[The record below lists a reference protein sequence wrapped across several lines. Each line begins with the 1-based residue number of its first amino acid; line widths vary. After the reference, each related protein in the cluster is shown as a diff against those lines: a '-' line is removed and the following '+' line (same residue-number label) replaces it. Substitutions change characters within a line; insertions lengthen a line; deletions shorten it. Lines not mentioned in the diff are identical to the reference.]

1 MKKNSIQKVLA
12 VTIAGV
18 MTAGTLTACGN
29 SGSSDASSSA
39 ADSSSAAESTAA
51 ESSEAGSEAAAADDG
66 ATGIDS
72 WEAFA
77 DNVTLK
83 VPVYDRGAEGVPD
96 VTNNYWTQWV
106 QENFGDKYNVTVEY
120 VPITRS
126 DVMTDY
132 ALLASS
138 NSLPTILMEYDYPK
152 TSQWANDGYLTTFDM
167 DEFAKVA
174 PTYYARM
181 VEQNQLDYS
190 VMDGDTYFV
199 LAERPYSATS
209 YGWQT
214 FVRMDWL
221 EQVGYDHVPM
231 TREEYLDAMQKIM
244 DAGICDHPGGG
255 AKLAGSGIDQN
266 QIWRT
271 FPLDEKE
278 WAMYGDYN
286 IVSMSWEPNKLL
298 LKAANE
304 EYNLGI
310 TNPEYYVTDA
320 ETAKANFVN
329 GKQYSYG
336 MYINQSADVLKSLWE
351 NQPDA
356 KLAIVPADAV
366 YGSAPA
372 WRADNPFGMIVG
384 FSSSATEDEIKA
396 AWMYMEW
403 LNQPENLFTLQ
414 WGIEGE
420 NFNYNEEGLPVSVS
434 DYDGE
439 YKQGYSYSADYY
451 CIVTSARNAGTIEQI
466 IANSFPQDFDQS
478 AELTQEVIDY
488 YYKRV
493 ELAKEGYATVDCMFS
508 TVIDA
513 ESEYRDTLVSKYV
526 EYRDKLTM
534 CDPSEFDSLYDQ
546 YAQEYLDAGYQEIID
561 ERAQAYED
569 GKTTKLPANN

>member
-1 MKKNSIQKVLA
+1 MKKNSLQKVLA
-12 VTIAGV
+12 VTMAGA
-18 MTAGTLTACGN
+18 MAAGTLTACGN

-39 ADSSSAAESTAA
+39 AAFSSAAESSA
-51 ESSEAGSEAAAADDG
+51 EASTTAGSDAAAADDG

-209 YGWQT
+209 YNWQT

-255 AKLAGSGIDQN
+255 SKLAGSGIDQN
-266 QIWRT
+266 QGWRT

-329 GKQYSYG
+329 GNQYSYG

-356 KLAIVPADAV
+356 KLAIVPADAN
-366 YGSAPA
+366 YANAPA
-372 WRADNPFGMIVG
+372 WRSDNPFGMIVG

-403 LNQPENLFTLQ
+403 LSQEDNLFTFQ

-420 NFNYNEEGLPVSVS
+420 NYTLNDEGLPVSVTGYEG
-434 DYDGE
+434 D
-439 YKQGYSYSADYY
+439 YKQGYSYNADYY
-451 CIVTSARNAGTIEQI
+451 CIVSASRNAGTIEQM
-466 IANSFPQDFDQS
+466 IAADVPQGLKQS
-478 AELTQEVIDY
+478 EELTQEVIDY
-488 YYKRV
+488 YYDRV
-493 ELAKEGYATVDCMFS
+493 ELAKQGMALVDCMFG
-508 TVIDA
+508 TVI
-513 ESEYRDTLVSKYV
+513 ESEGEYRDTLVSLYV
-526 EYRDKLTM
+526 ELRDQLTM
-534 CDPSEFDSLYDQ
+534 CKPDEFEAKYEEATKT
-546 YAQEYLDAGYQEIID
+546 YNDAGYAEITA
-561 ERAQAYED
+561 ERLQALKD
-569 GKTTKLPANN
+569 GKTTRLK